1 MVVIKIKREAL
12 SVSRF
17 INEILVNQ
25 LSIPFKQIVNDT
37 TFKKFTGIQRP
48 DILIS
53 EINFNGNN
61 EEEYIKNL
69 VAYAEAK
76 DITCSVDDKDW
87 KDAIRQGKIKSEK
100 MNLPYFIVTNCK
112 VSIFYNSFN

>member
-37 TFKKFTGIQRP
+37 TFNHGAPTGDIFFRGQPFMFTHLQELKVKTH
-48 DILIS
+48 D
-53 EINFNGNN
+53 FNGQLKRLIGEAVRQENN
-61 EEEYIKNL
+61 LIKQL
-69 VAYAEAK
+69 QKLA
-76 DITCSVDDKDW
+76 
-87 KDAIRQGKIKSEK
+87 
-100 MNLPYFIVTNCK
+100 
-112 VSIFYNSFN
+112 